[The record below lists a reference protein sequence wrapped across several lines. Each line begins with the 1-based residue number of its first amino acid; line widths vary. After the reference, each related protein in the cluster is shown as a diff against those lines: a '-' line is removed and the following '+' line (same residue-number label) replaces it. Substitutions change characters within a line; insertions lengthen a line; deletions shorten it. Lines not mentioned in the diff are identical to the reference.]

1 MVIIFIPKNCFRIR
15 ELMSTYDTIVENST
29 INVHMGDPLNRATN
43 ELDMKS
49 KSSLNMYL
57 LYPNCLLELEDILK
71 PITVPEQE
79 ANRPKCLDGTRV
91 DLLQRIRE

>member
-1 MVIIFIPKNCFRIR
+1 MIADNP
-15 ELMSTYDTIVENST
+15 T
-29 INVHMGDPLNRATN
+29 INVHMGDSPNRATD

-49 KSSLNMYL
+49 KSSSTMYL
-57 LYPNCLLELEDILK
+57 LYPNCPLELKEILK

-91 DLLQRIRE
+91 DLLQQIRI

>member
-1 MVIIFIPKNCFRIR
+1 MLLNRGINEYIYIVIADN
-15 ELMSTYDTIVENST
+15 TT
-29 INVHMGDPLNRATN
+29 INLHMGDSPNRATD

-49 KSSLNMYL
+49 KSSTNMYL
-57 LYPNCLLELEDILK
+57 LYPNCPLELKEILK

-91 DLLQRIRE
+91 DLLQQIRERATS